1 MELCFS
7 ELKTHVLSTAL
18 FIIEVDLQDDVINT
32 FFSKS
37 NKMFFFFYRM
47 ATFRG
52 LKFLLMSG
60 TLQGSNSHTS
70 YFIDKYLARM

>member
-32 FFSKS
+32 FFQSQTKC
-37 NKMFFFFYRM
+37 FFFLQNGYLQRFKISSHERNTPGQQFSHIIFYRQV
-47 ATFRG
+47 
-52 LKFLLMSG
+52 LS
-60 TLQGSNSHTS
+60 
-70 YFIDKYLARM
+70 